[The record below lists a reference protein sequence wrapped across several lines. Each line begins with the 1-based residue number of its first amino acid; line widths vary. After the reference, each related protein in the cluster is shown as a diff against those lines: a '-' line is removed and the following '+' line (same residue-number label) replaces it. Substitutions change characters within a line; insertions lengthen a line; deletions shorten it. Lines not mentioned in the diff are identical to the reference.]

1 MNYDKFFEIAKQ
13 EGLENLELYVTKREN
28 LKFSLFHGELDSY
41 SLSDSFSI
49 SARGVFNGKMGYA
62 SSEKLDSTSARY
74 LVEQIVEN
82 AKIIDKPAP
91 EIFKGSKVY
100 KKKNIYNIELAKTD
114 VEKKIAILKE
124 IESGIK
130 NKDSRITDVEC
141 EYNENSEE
149 ISIYNS
155 YGLKLKSKSNY
166 YLVYGSAVAVDEK
179 GTTKNGYSIK
189 LDNDINKLDVE
200 KMVNEA
206 VEKTIS
212 QFGGEPCES
221 KKYKTILASSVASNL
236 LSFLLENMSADN
248 VQKNMSLLKDKV
260 GTAIASK
267 KLTVSELPLEK
278 NLFFRYF
285 DDEGVATMNKVLIK
299 KGILQTYLYNLETAK
314 KDGVES
320 TGNGYK
326 TGGGKIS
333 TSCNNVKVH
342 PGKKSLEQ
350 LFEVV
355 GDGIYITSVTG
366 LHSGMNPQSGN
377 FSLQASGFLIEGGK
391 KTTPVCLITVAGNI
405 FDLFLNIKEIG
416 SDIELH
422 TNSIATPSLF
432 IKKLAISGK

>member
-62 SSEKLDSTSARY
+62 SSEKLDSTSARF

-100 KKKNIYNIELAKTD
+100 KKKNIYNAELAKTD

-141 EYNENSEE
+141 AYDENSEE

-189 LDNDINKLDVE
+189 LDNNINKLDVE

-221 KKYKTILASSVASNL
+221 RKYKTILASSVASNL

-278 NLFFRYF
+278 NVFFRYF

-326 TGGGKIS
+326 AGGGKIS

-342 PGKKSLEQ
+342 PGKKSLEK